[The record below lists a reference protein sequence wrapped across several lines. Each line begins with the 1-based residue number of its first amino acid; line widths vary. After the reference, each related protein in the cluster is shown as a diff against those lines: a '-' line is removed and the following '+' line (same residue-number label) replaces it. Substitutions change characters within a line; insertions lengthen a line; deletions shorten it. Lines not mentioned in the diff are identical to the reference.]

1 MRIIE
6 LQLLHCSKQDRWQEE
21 ELQVSPGKANQ
32 YAPGQSRAQNKG
44 GVLLHSDIRAV
55 ETLQDQ
61 VQTSHGAQSL
71 SVVHLQH
78 GQEASERIIMMDHPG
93 AVRRSWSAQEILE
106 ILEQPGDPGAAR
118 RSCTLLFPLR
128 EDNNGG

>member
-1 MRIIE
+1 MAGGGVTGFSRE
-6 LQLLHCSKQDRWQEE
+6 SQP
-21 ELQVSPGKANQ
+21 VNQ

-93 AVRRSWSAQEILE
+93 AARRSWSGHYVICTIVFTML
-106 ILEQPGDPGAAR
+106 GSCYAR
-118 RSCTLLFPLR
+118 LML
-128 EDNNGG
+128 NQ